1 MQLEHKDI
9 KKAIIRSQHCQRNWD
24 LSQEMPQEDLD
35 LFIHAVQNCPSKQNV
50 AFYKAYFV
58 TNREIIEKIH
68 EHTAGFKRPDNGIEE
83 TNSQT
88 LANLL
93 VIFESVKPSTK
104 NNPNEYVNDELY
116 NIDMLRD
123 VQSDHSLLKRDEN
136 MAIGI
141 AAGYLNLLASM
152 LGYGTGCCACFDGAE
167 VSKIVKNENPIAL
180 MMGIGFKDSSRNRR
194 EHHQTGFMFPTKTK
208 QEIQVNVI
216 K

>member
-1 MQLEHKDI
+1 MQLEHTDI

-24 LSQEMPQEDLD
+24 LAQQMPQEDLD

-50 AFYKAYFV
+50 AFYKAHFV
-58 TNREIIEKIH
+58 TNRDIIESIH
-68 EHTAGFKRPDNGIEE
+68 KHTAGFKRPEDGVEE

-93 VIFESVKPSTK
+93 VIFESVDPSTK

-116 NIDMLRD
+116 NIDVSRD

-180 MMGIGFKDSSRNRR
+180 MMGIGFKDSTRNRR

>member
-1 MQLEHKDI
+1 MQLEHTDI

-24 LSQEMPQEDLD
+24 LAQEMPQEDLD

-50 AFYKAYFV
+50 AFYKAHFV
-58 TNREIIEKIH
+58 TNREIIESIH
-68 EHTAGFKRPDNGIEE
+68 KHTAGFKRPDDGVEE

-93 VIFESVKPSTK
+93 VIFESVDPSTK

-116 NIDMLRD
+116 NIDVSRD

-180 MMGIGFKDSSRNRR
+180 MMGIGFKDSTRNRR

>member
-9 KKAIIRSQHCQRNWD
+9 KKTIIRSQHCQRNWD
-24 LSQEMPQEDLD
+24 LEQTIPDEDLE
-35 LFIHAVQNCPSKQNV
+35 LFVHAVKNCPSKQNV
-50 AFYKAYFV
+50 AFYKVHFV
-58 TNREIIEKIH
+58 TNRSIIENIH
-68 EHTAGFKRPDNGIEE
+68 KHTAGFKRPEDGVEE

-93 VIFESVKPSTK
+93 VVFESVDPATK
-104 NNPNEYVNDELY
+104 TNPNEYANDELY
-116 NIDMLRD
+116 NIENNKDITASKN
-123 VQSDHSLLKRDEN
+123 VLKRDEN

-152 LGYGTGCCACFDGAE
+152 LGYGTGCCACFDDTE

-180 MMGIGFKDSSRNRR
+180 MMGIGFKDSTKNRR
-194 EHHQTGFMFPTKTK
+194 EHHQTGFMFPSKIK
-208 QEIQVNVI
+208 QDIEVDVI

>member
-1 MQLEHKDI
+1 MQLEHTDI

-24 LSQEMPQEDLD
+24 LAQEMPQEDLD

-50 AFYKAYFV
+50 AFYKAHFV
-58 TNREIIEKIH
+58 TNRDIIESIH
-68 EHTAGFKRPDNGIEE
+68 KHTAGFKRPEDGVEE

-93 VIFESVKPSTK
+93 VIFESIDPSTK

-116 NIDMLRD
+116 NIDVSRD

-167 VSKIVKNENPIAL
+167 VSKIVQNENPIAL
-180 MMGIGFKDSSRNRR
+180 MMGIGFKDGTRNRR

>member
-50 AFYKAYFV
+50 AFYKAHFV

-68 EHTAGFKRPDNGIEE
+68 KHTAGFKRPDNGIEE